1 MSVITTKDVER
12 IAELAHL
19 RFSEEELTPFTEHF
33 QEILD
38 YFVQLESVE
47 TDHVEPMSHALQQS
61 EPETPMRE
69 DTVGESLEA
78 ELAVREAPDADDA
91 QFRVPKVIE

>member
-1 MSVITTKDVER
+1 MGIKTKEVER

-19 RFSEEELTPFTEHF
+19 ELTPEELEPFVKHF

-38 YFVQLESVE
+38 YFQQLKEVE
-47 TDHVEPMSHALQQS
+47 TEGVHSMNHALQQLRK
-61 EPETPMRE
+61 ETRMRE
-69 DTVGESLEA
+69 DTVGESFSSET
-78 ELAVREAPDADDA
+78 AVREAPSASEG